1 MLHRVRSSGWAC
13 LGGISLA
20 VAAACTQDHGVLGR
34 DPSGGAATSG
44 AGGGPGATTSGATT
58 TTGAGGGAVEPPGP
72 TKLTVVNGI
81 SDHDAV
87 RFCFLAYPD
96 GTGAGVDPWPGAA
109 AGLAFA
115 RAQEVEPL
123 GAAIPEGTSLRAHV
137 IAGDLRATEGL
148 DCAEILALAGGTGSP
163 AAPIVA
169 AGLPVLP
176 APVFAEEKSLLVV
189 ATGCLGGEGHTHE
202 SEKEGCGDAYTIDTP
217 TAGLVAVAMSRRT
230 TFDELSLQVA
240 HASAATPV
248 VHVELTPGRDDATGV
263 TLAQD
268 LSYGAIA
275 PFPPSTGLS
284 VSDLGALDEVAIE
297 TRDPIE
303 GTVTSSVPMREILAS
318 SDVPAADI
326 GDGQGFVL
334 VAVGA
339 APGAEQGGF
348 WHPLTYSLLRANP

>member
-20 VAAACTQDHGVLGR
+20 VAAACTQDHDVLGR
-34 DPSGGAATSG
+34 DPSSGASTSG
-44 AGGGPGATTSGATT
+44 AGGGPGATTSGATTT

-148 DCAEILALAGGTGSP
+148 DCAEILALAAES

-176 APVFAEEKSLLVV
+176 APVFAEEKSLLLV
-189 ATGCLGGEGHTHE
+189 ATGCLGGEGHTHA

-230 TFDELSLQVA
+230 SFDRVSVQVA

-248 VHVELTPGRDDATGV
+248 VHVELTPGREDATGV

-275 PFPPSTGLS
+275 PFPPSTGFS

-303 GTVTSSVPMREILAS
+303 GMVTSSVPMREILAS

>member
-20 VAAACTQDHGVLGR
+20 VAAGCTQDHGVLGR
-34 DPSGGAATSG
+34 DPSGGASTSG
-44 AGGGPGATTSGATT
+44 AGGGPAATTSGASTT
-58 TTGAGGGAVEPPGP
+58 TTGAGGSAVEPPGP

-115 RAQEVEPL
+115 RAQEIEPL

-148 DCAEILALAGGTGSP
+148 DCAEILALAAES

-230 TFDELSLQVA
+230 SFGRVSLQVA
-240 HASAATPV
+240 HASAATPL
-248 VHVELTPGRDDATGV
+248 VHVALAPGRDDATGV
-263 TLAQD
+263 TLTQD

-275 PFPPSTGLS
+275 PFPPSTGFS
-284 VSDLGALDEVAIE
+284 VGDLGALDEVAIE
-297 TRDPIE
+297 TRDPLQ
-303 GTVTSSVPMREILAS
+303 GTVTSSVLMREILAS

-326 GDGQGFVL
+326 RDGQGFVL

-339 APGAEQGGF
+339 APEAEQGGF

>member
-34 DPSGGAATSG
+34 DPSSGASTSG

-123 GAAIPEGTSLRAHV
+123 GAAIPEGASLRAHV

-148 DCAEILALAGGTGSP
+148 DCAEILALAAES

-230 TFDELSLQVA
+230 SFDRVSLQVA

-248 VHVELTPGRDDATGV
+248 VHVELTPGREDATGV

-275 PFPPSTGLS
+275 PFPPSTGFS

-303 GTVTSSVPMREILAS
+303 GMVTSSVPMREILAS